1 MTTLA
6 LYFGWFDPLY
16 FIILAPAMLLGLWAQ
31 FRVKATY
38 ANASQMAATSRVT
51 GAEAAQMILDSHNI
65 KGVGIEMAH
74 GGELSDHYDP
84 KAKMLR
90 LSEPVYHGH
99 SVAALGIAAHEAGHA
114 IQDHVHYAPLKL
126 RNGIVP
132 LASIGSNLSFFMILI
147 GGGMAASRIAL
158 GEWMVWGGI
167 LLFGVFVLFQLINLP
182 VEFDASRRAKDL
194 MQSSGLVAA
203 GDEARAMNK
212 VLNAAALTYVAATL
226 SAILT
231 LVYFILRSGVLNDRR

>member
-6 LYFGWFDPLY
+6 LYWGFFDPLY
-16 FIILAPAMLLGLWAQ
+16 FIILAPALLLGAWAQ
-31 FRVKATY
+31 WRVKSAY
-38 ANASQMAATSRVT
+38 AAASQMPASSRIS

-65 KGVGIEMAH
+65 KGVGIELAH

-114 IQDHVHYAPLKL
+114 VQDHVHYGPLKL

-132 LASIGSNLSFFMILI
+132 LASIGSGFSYFILI
-147 GGGMAASRIAL
+147 AGIILAAMQFVIGPAL
-158 GEWMVWGGI
+158 IWIGLG
-167 LLFGVFVLFQLINLP
+167 LFAVVVLFQLINLP
-182 VEFDASRRAKDL
+182 VEYDASRRAKDL
-194 MQSSGLVAA
+194 MQSSHLVAP
-203 GDEARAMNK
+203 GDEARAMNR

-231 LVYFILRSGVLNDRR
+231 LIYFVIRSGVLNDRR

>member
-1 MTTLA
+1 MTLA
-6 LYFGWFDPLY
+6 MYFGWFDPLY
-16 FIILAPAMLLGLWAQ
+16 FIILAPAMILGAWAQ
-31 FRVKATY
+31 WRVKSAYAT
-38 ANASQMAATSRVT
+38 ASQMPATSRIS

-114 IQDHVHYAPLKL
+114 VQDFVHYGPLRI

-132 LASIGSNLSFFMILI
+132 MAAVGPMLGWILI
-147 GGGMAASRIAL
+147 MIGGVMAAMRSPL
-158 GEWMVWGGI
+158 GPAVVWVGLG
-167 LLFGVFVLFQLINLP
+167 LFAIVVIFQLINLP
-182 VEFDASRRAKDL
+182 VEYDASRRAKDL

-203 GDEARAMNK
+203 GEETRAMNK

-231 LVYFILRSGVLNDRR
+231 LVYFVIRSGVLNDRR